1 MSLANRV
8 AVITGAT
15 GNLGRATARA
25 FAEQGARLALIGT
38 NAERLQSLAIELK
51 LSSDRVLTHVVD
63 LREPAGTRVAAQT
76 IVEKFG
82 RVDIVLHLVGG
93 WSGGKTIAQV
103 EASEFE
109 AMLQQHLWTTVHL
122 TQAFLPHLVAN
133 RWGRIIAISSPVATR
148 PVEKS
153 APYAIAKAAQ
163 ETLML
168 TLAQEVRGT
177 GVTANI
183 LQVRAIDSKREREP
197 GKIAWTTPEEIVAAM
212 LYLCSDEAEIV
223 NGARIPL
230 YGV

>member
-15 GNLGRATARA
+15 GNLGHATARA

-38 NAERLQSLAIELK
+38 NADRLQSLASELK

-82 RVDIVLHLVGG
+82 RVDIMLHLVGG

-163 ETLML
+163 ETLIL

-197 GKIAWTTPEEIVAAM
+197 GTIAWTTPAEIVAAM
-212 LYLCSDEAEIV
+212 LYLCSDEAEVV

>member
-15 GNLGRATARA
+15 GNLGRATARV

-38 NAERLQSLAIELK
+38 NADRLQSLASELK

-63 LREPAGTRVAAQT
+63 LREPAGTRAAAQT

-168 TLAQEVRGT
+168 TLAHEVRGT

-197 GKIAWTTPEEIVAAM
+197 GTIAWTTPAEIVAAM
-212 LYLCSDEAEIV
+212 FYLCSDEAEVV
-223 NGARIPL
+223 NGTRIPL
-230 YGV
+230 SGV